1 MLLALKVAAVRAEA
15 LLSPDL
21 HVEHSP
27 LDHADMGVVELIED
41 ALRLLLRL
49 LKAQYYGSP
58 SQTHEGNSHR
68 GSGRANSEPMLF
80 REHSCQS

>member
-1 MLLALKVAAVRAEA
+1 MFLTFIEAYFNRLSGELLLALKVATVRAEA

-41 ALRLLLRL
+41 ALRLLGIKSNL
-49 LKAQYYGSP
+49 LLLS
-58 SQTHEGNSHR
+58 
-68 GSGRANSEPMLF
+68 
-80 REHSCQS
+80 REVVYSVHY

>member
-1 MLLALKVAAVRAEA
+1 MLLTFIEAYFNRLSGELLLALKVATVRAEA

-41 ALRLLLRL
+41 ALRLLGIKSNL
-49 LKAQYYGSP
+49 LLLS
-58 SQTHEGNSHR
+58 
-68 GSGRANSEPMLF
+68 
-80 REHSCQS
+80 REVVYSVHY

>member
-1 MLLALKVAAVRAEA
+1 MGLILPNSGELLLALEIAAVRAEA

-41 ALRLLLRL
+41 ALRLLGIKSNL
-49 LKAQYYGSP
+49 LLLS
-58 SQTHEGNSHR
+58 
-68 GSGRANSEPMLF
+68 
-80 REHSCQS
+80 REVVYSADY

>member
-1 MLLALKVAAVRAEA
+1 MLLTFIEAYFNRLSGELLLALKVATVRAEA

-41 ALRLLLRL
+41 ALRLLLQELQIRDWRRVQL
-49 LKAQYYGSP
+49 LL
-58 SQTHEGNSHR
+58 NNR
-68 GSGRANSEPMLF
+68 VL
-80 REHSCQS
+80 

>member
-27 LDHADMGVVELIED
+27 LDHADMRVVGLIED
-41 ALRLLLRL
+41 ALRLLLQELQIRDWRRVQL
-49 LKAQYYGSP
+49 LL
-58 SQTHEGNSHR
+58 NNMVLR
-68 GSGRANSEPMLF
+68 
-80 REHSCQS
+80 

>member
-1 MLLALKVAAVRAEA
+1 MLLTFIEAYFNRLSGELLLALEIAAVRAEA

-41 ALRLLLRL
+41 ALRLLGIKSNL
-49 LKAQYYGSP
+49 LLLS
-58 SQTHEGNSHR
+58 
-68 GSGRANSEPMLF
+68 
-80 REHSCQS
+80 REVVYSVHY

>member
-1 MLLALKVAAVRAEA
+1 LGLILPNSGELLLALEIAAVRAEA

-41 ALRLLLRL
+41 ALRLLGIKSNL
-49 LKAQYYGSP
+49 LLLS
-58 SQTHEGNSHR
+58 
-68 GSGRANSEPMLF
+68 
-80 REHSCQS
+80 REVVYSVHY

>member
-1 MLLALKVAAVRAEA
+1 MGLILPNSGELLLALEIAAVRAEA

-41 ALRLLLRL
+41 ALRLLGIKSNL
-49 LKAQYYGSP
+49 LLLS
-58 SQTHEGNSHR
+58 
-68 GSGRANSEPMLF
+68 
-80 REHSCQS
+80 REVVYSVHY

>member
-1 MLLALKVAAVRAEA
+1 MGLILPNSGELLLALKISAVRAEA

-41 ALRLLLRL
+41 ALRLLGIKSNL
-49 LKAQYYGSP
+49 LLLS
-58 SQTHEGNSHR
+58 
-68 GSGRANSEPMLF
+68 
-80 REHSCQS
+80 REVVYSVHY